1 MKILFLPN
9 WEVMKC
15 SEAPKDKQPPDYY
28 VKGEDYWFFR
38 YFERKPEVDIIDV
51 ASAKWIQN
59 IEKNKLRFYVIQ
71 ALKAIP
77 RLNKYDLVVSHGMQ
91 SGVVISLWRRLFK
104 TRAKHIVFD
113 IGAFNSAAE
122 SGAALKLMQF
132 ASRSI
137 DGFIYHTSS
146 QIKYYEKFFSW
157 IVDKSQFIRFGT
169 DAEYFTEES
178 DVRKTNNA
186 SAKRQ
191 ETPDAP
197 IQTPYCIC
205 VGYSKRDWDTV
216 IKAFELAQPKD
227 LKLLL
232 VGHVEDK
239 YKDIANVEQMGFVSI
254 TELKNLIT
262 GAKFGILPLKSYNY
276 SYGQMTLLQQM
287 AMGKCVIAS
296 KVPSL
301 VDYYEEGV
309 TAVSYESENARELA
323 DVINSINTDDAMR
336 EKIGINAA
344 DHVKNISNECTM
356 AKEIERFLYGYLYN

>member
-1 MKILFLPN
+1 MTVMKILFLPN

-15 SEAPKDKQPPDYY
+15 SKAPKDKQPPDYY

-104 TRAKHIVFD
+104 TRAKHVVFD

-146 QIKYYEKFFSW
+146 QIKYYEKFFPW

-178 DVRKTNNA
+178 DVRKLIMLQPRGRKPLMLLSKLLTA
-186 SAKRQ
+186 SASATPR
-191 ETPDAP
+191 ETG
-197 IQTPYCIC
+197 TP
-205 VGYSKRDWDTV
+205 
-216 IKAFELAQPKD
+216 
-227 LKLLL
+227 
-232 VGHVEDK
+232 
-239 YKDIANVEQMGFVSI
+239 
-254 TELKNLIT
+254 
-262 GAKFGILPLKSYNY
+262 
-276 SYGQMTLLQQM
+276 
-287 AMGKCVIAS
+287 
-296 KVPSL
+296 
-301 VDYYEEGV
+301 
-309 TAVSYESENARELA
+309 
-323 DVINSINTDDAMR
+323 
-336 EKIGINAA
+336 
-344 DHVKNISNECTM
+344 
-356 AKEIERFLYGYLYN
+356 

>member
-1 MKILFLPN
+1 MKTI
-9 WEVMKC
+9 
-15 SEAPKDKQPPDYY
+15 
-28 VKGEDYWFFR
+28 
-38 YFERKPEVDIIDV
+38 
-51 ASAKWIQN
+51 
-59 IEKNKLRFYVIQ
+59 
-71 ALKAIP
+71 
-77 RLNKYDLVVSHGMQ
+77 
-91 SGVVISLWRRLFK
+91 
-104 TRAKHIVFD
+104 AKHIVFD

-169 DAEYFTEES
+169 DAEYFTGEKSNLQIANVPGKDHEKQ
-178 DVRKTNNA
+178 DG
-186 SAKRQ
+186 
-191 ETPDAP
+191 
-197 IQTPYCIC
+197 IPYCIC

-323 DVINSINTDDAMR
+323 NVINSINTDDAVR

-356 AKEIERFLYGYLYN
+356 AKEIELFLERY